1 MWYERADNGRKK
13 VIMASTKD
21 KAVLEILYTNKE
33 IYELKQEIAELQEF
47 IDYHKQVPVSDRT
60 AKWYMAVNKVEEQL
74 QSFKWDLQDLYEERK
89 QEFTAGGFT
98 EADFGKAKN
107 NYEDAKWYSDLKSCP
122 DCRPEFTNGDK
133 CQKYRAL
140 NNEDIRHASL
150 EQCKRYALQFFK
162 SIENDKH
169 DDWSEEE
176 KAKFKEN
183 NGMTIE
189 EWRAIQKPLF
199 SKRVA

>member
-1 MWYERADNGRKK
+1 
-13 VIMASTKD
+13 MASTKD

-33 IYELKQEIAELQEF
+33 IVDLKQEMSELQAF
-47 IDYHKQVPVSDRT
+47 IDYHKQVPLGQRKPSWHLAVSK
-60 AKWYMAVNKVEEQL
+60 AEEQL
-74 QSFKWDLQDLYEERK
+74 YALKGDLQDLYEERM

-98 EADFGKAKN
+98 EADFGKARN

-122 DCRPEFTNGDK
+122 DCRKEYISEDGKT

-169 DDWSEEE
+169 DDWTEEE
-176 KAKFKEN
+176 KAIFKEKK
-183 NGMTIE
+183 GMTIE

-199 SKRVA
+199 SKEVA